1 MNQDF
6 FENTKEA
13 FSLQSLFYDDY
24 EAKNSTLKFMR
35 NEVRKH
41 VITFLRDGD
50 KILELN
56 AGTGMDAV
64 FFAKNGFKVHAT
76 DISGGMI
83 SQLKYKVEKNAL
95 EERVTI
101 QQCSYTELDKVT
113 CGPFDYI
120 FSNFG
125 GLNCSPDLNQVT
137 RFFPDLLNKNGRI
150 TLVLM
155 PPVCPWE
162 IALMFC
168 GHFKTAVRR
177 FKKGGITAH
186 IEGKYF
192 DTFYYTPGQ
201 VIKALG
207 NRFKKL
213 KLQGL
218 ASFTPPPYINN
229 FPQRYS
235 ELYKKFIKFDKY
247 FSNYF
252 PFNCC
257 ADHFIITAE
266 YIQIP

>member
-13 FSLQSLFYDDY
+13 FTLQSLIYDAY
-24 EAKNSTLKFMR
+24 ESEHFTLKFMR
-35 NEVRKH
+35 SEVRNH
-41 VITFLRDGD
+41 VIKFLREGD

-56 AGTGMDAV
+56 AGTGTDAV

-83 SQLKYKVEKNAL
+83 SQLKYKVEKNDL
-95 EERVTI
+95 NERITI
-101 QQCSYTELDKVT
+101 QQCSYAELDKVT

-125 GLNCSPDLNQVT
+125 GLNCSPDLKEVT
-137 RFFPDLLNKNGRI
+137 KFFPNLLNKNGRI

-162 IALMFC
+162 TALAFC
-168 GHFKTAVRR
+168 GHFKTAFRR
-177 FKKGGITAH
+177 FNKNGIKAH

-192 DTFYYTPGQ
+192 DTFYYTPNQ

-207 NRFKKL
+207 NRFIKL

-218 ASFTPPPYINN
+218 ASFTPPPYMEN
-229 FPQRYS
+229 FPRKYS
-235 ELYKKFIKFDKY
+235 GLFKKLNMLDKY
-247 FSNYF
+247 FSDYF
-252 PFNCC
+252 PFNRF
-257 ADHFIITAE
+257 ADHFILTAE
-266 YIQIP
+266 YLQIP